1 MGQPS
6 QLTVPLTAL
15 ALVLRAGPWQPDA
28 CHLLPGDR
36 RLPRGTHMDSV
47 SFPSLSQR
55 PRSPGAAGGWSGRQL
70 CRLPCG
76 RGAEDAGLHRED
88 RAGARGHP
96 GDVRPLPGPRAG
108 SRGSSPGAWSH
119 HRATRGPL
127 PLGEPG
133 RLLPAQRQPPSGVR
147 LPSCGCSGSGSTEQ
161 DVRAPKFSTGDKR
174 LPDAEMTITEPPSPR
189 EPRGA
194 RTPGNRLGW
203 ASSYLAS
210 GDEGACFLCVSSV
223 ASVSSSTE

>member
-15 ALVLRAGPWQPDA
+15 ALVLRVGPWQPDA

-55 PRSPGAAGGWSGRQL
+55 PRSPGVAGGWSGRQL

-96 GDVRPLPGPRAG
+96 GDVRPFPGPRAG

-133 RLLPAQRQPPSGVR
+133 QLLPARRQPPSGVR

-174 LPDAEMTITEPPSPR
+174 LPDAEMTITEPPSPGSPAGRGHPGTGWAGHLLTWRQGTR
-189 EPRGA
+189 EPVF
-194 RTPGNRLGW
+194 
-203 ASSYLAS
+203 S
-210 GDEGACFLCVSSV
+210 ACLRWRV
-223 ASVSSSTE
+223 